1 MIVGN
6 CYFIVVSKHNYA
18 NSELENN
25 IFIHGPILLNTITIS
40 AC

>member
-6 CYFIVVSKHNYA
+6 CYFIVVSKRNYA
-18 NSELENN
+18 NSELEKYLLL
-25 IFIHGPILLNTITIS
+25 FGPILLNTITIS